1 MSQIAMAHGFH
12 GSGPGAAPRRPAASN
27 SNAAR
32 LDPARRSVDYGV
44 RYVMRFSTRVFACL
58 CLFAGVL
65 LAGDVAAQNS
75 PASAPKPQS
84 PPPATNVQT
93 RITVEVTG
101 GDKNVPVENASV
113 YVKFVEEHAIRKNKK
128 LEINV
133 KTSRE
138 GIAHVPDAPMGRALV
153 QVVAEGWK
161 TYGHWMDITD
171 PKQTIKVHLER
182 PPKWY

>member
-1 MSQIAMAHGFH
+1 MAG
-12 GSGPGAAPRRPAASN
+12 GLVAQGAAAQESPPA
-27 SNAAR
+27 
-32 LDPARRSVDYGV
+32 
-44 RYVMRFSTRVFACL
+44 
-58 CLFAGVL
+58 
-65 LAGDVAAQNS
+65 VA
-75 PASAPKPQS
+75 KPQT
-84 PPPATNVQT
+84 PAPANQAQT
-93 RITVEVTG
+93 RLTIEVTG

-113 YVKFVEEHAIRKNKK
+113 YVKFVEEHVIKKNKT

-153 QVVAEGWK
+153 QIVAEGWK

-171 PKQTIKVHLER
+171 PKQVIKVHLER